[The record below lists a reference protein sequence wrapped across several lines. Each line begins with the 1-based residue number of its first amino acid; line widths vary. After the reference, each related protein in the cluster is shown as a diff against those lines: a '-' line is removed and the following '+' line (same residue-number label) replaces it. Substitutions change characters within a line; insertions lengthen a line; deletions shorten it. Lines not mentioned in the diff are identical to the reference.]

1 MIIESIEEAKIHLKP
16 HNRVIGLDLGSKTI
30 GVALSDQ
37 SMTIASPLKV
47 IKRTKF
53 SQNLIELQE
62 IINKFNICGIILGW
76 PLNMNSTEGPRTQAT
91 RAFARNLEKSIAL
104 PIIFWD
110 ERLSTVAA
118 EKVLIEAD
126 VSRKRRQLLIDKMA
140 ATYILQGALDRLN
153 YFQRK

>member
-91 RAFARNLEKSIAL
+91 RAFARNLEK
-104 PIIFWD
+104 
-110 ERLSTVAA
+110 
-118 EKVLIEAD
+118 
-126 VSRKRRQLLIDKMA
+126 
-140 ATYILQGALDRLN
+140 N
-153 YFQRK
+153 

>member
-1 MIIESIEEAKIHLKP
+1 
-16 HNRVIGLDLGSKTI
+16 
-30 GVALSDQ
+30 
-37 SMTIASPLKV
+37 
-47 IKRTKF
+47 
-53 SQNLIELQE
+53 
-62 IINKFNICGIILGW
+62 
-76 PLNMNSTEGPRTQAT
+76 MNSTEGPRTQAT

>member
-140 ATYILQGALDRLN
+140 ATYILQGALARLN

>member
-16 HNRVIGLDLGSKTI
+16 YNRVIGLDLGSKTI
-30 GVALSDQ
+30 GIALSDQ

-62 IINKFNICGIILGW
+62 IINKFNICGIVLGW

-91 RAFARNLEKSIAL
+91 RAFARNLEKSIVL